1 MSEMFYINIDSR
13 ITYSYL
19 DKFISQEGI
28 FMFYE
33 LMFVGKYG
41 KESIQIL

>member
-1 MSEMFYINIDSR
+1 MFYING
-13 ITYSYL
+13 YL
-19 DKFISQEGI
+19 DKFISQENI

-33 LMFVGKYG
+33 LTFVGKYC